1 MVCNMDCFN
10 CQFEDCINDMSPRQV
25 KIFIYNHSDK
35 TKETRKKY
43 EQSDK
48 GKARAKRYE
57 QSDKGK
63 ARAKR
68 RTQKDIASGKNAE
81 RCRAYY
87 YRKKAKEIANG

>member
-10 CQFEDCINDMSPRQV
+10 CQHEDCINNLTNGQITMYL
-25 KIFIYNHSDK
+25 YNH
-35 TKETRKKY
+35 
-43 EQSDK
+43 SDK
-48 GKARAKRYE
+48 GKARAKRYD